1 MLYLKIGFMKAF
13 KAFIRVKRRQERE
26 NKKQH
31 CTIEITVPGTV
42 PIITQHK
49 SNMFTSRIYNKT
61 KTNHFENFDV
71 LLYFRC
77 K

>member
-1 MLYLKIGFMKAF
+1 MKTF
-13 KAFIRVKRRQERE
+13 KAFIKVKRRQEFE

-31 CTIEITVPGTV
+31 YTVVIIVPDIV

-49 SNMFTSRIYNKT
+49 SNMFNSRIYNKT
-61 KTNHFENFDV
+61 KSTNFENFGV
-71 LLYFRC
+71 LLYYYS

>member
-1 MLYLKIGFMKAF
+1 MKAF
-13 KAFIRVKRRQERE
+13 KAFITVKRRQEFE

-31 CTIEITVPGTV
+31 YTVVIIVPDIV

-49 SNMFTSRIYNKT
+49 SNMFNSRIYNKT
-61 KTNHFENFDV
+61 KSTNFENFGV
-71 LLYFRC
+71 LLYYYC